1 MKMRH
6 AAVALVAGGS
16 GGVGREAIAMASRYD
31 EFIVRARTLGMTTEQ
46 ATAIFKTEIGVCDG
60 FDAAMRRCDERW
72 NQFAEYG
79 YLPMVLSDLLT
90 WDEIKDLPFGSGTPL
105 NDWRWMQR
113 PLGRQ
118 FAEMGHDRQRV
129 LVEAAIELTTQLGGE
144 KEGWSLERAIAA
156 VMPAQPDGLAC

>member
-6 AAVALVAGGS
+6 AAAALVAGGP
-16 GGVGREAIAMASRYD
+16 GGVGREAISMALRYD
-31 EFIVRARTLGMTTEQ
+31 EFVIRARTLGMTTEQ
-46 ATAIFKTEIGVCDG
+46 ATAIFKTEISKGSG

-79 YLPMVLSDLLT
+79 YLPMVLADVLT
-90 WDEIKDLPFGSGTPL
+90 LEEIKELPFSSGTPL

-118 FAEMGHDRQRV
+118 FAEMSHDRQRV
-129 LVEAAIELTTQLGGE
+129 LVEAAIELTAQLGGE
-144 KEGWSLERAIAA
+144 KEGWSLERAMAA
-156 VMPAQPDGLAC
+156 VMPA